1 MLLLHCPHCGLDADE
16 TELAPGG
23 EAHLTRHGPGS
34 SETEFEAY
42 LFLRDNPR
50 GVHLERWRHAY
61 GCGKWF
67 IAARC
72 TVTLEVFGTYPAQT
86 ARPPQRILDAIDARR
101 PGATSRLPVREDVE

>member
-1 MLLLHCPHCGLDADE
+1 MLLLTCPHCGIDADE

-23 EAHLTRHGPGS
+23 EAHLRRAGPGAS
-34 SETEFEAY
+34 DEAVESY

-50 GVHLERWRHAY
+50 GVHLERWRHAN

-67 IAARC
+67 VAARC

-86 ARPPQRILDAIDARR
+86 AGPPRRVLDAIEARR
-101 PGATSRLPVREDVE
+101 PGATAKLPIREEAE

>member
-1 MLLLHCPHCGLDADE
+1 MLTLACPCCGVSAEE
-16 TELAPGG
+16 TEFASGG
-23 EAHLTRHGPGS
+23 QAHLRRFGPGS
-34 SETEFEAY
+34 ADAEFEAY
-42 LFLRDNPR
+42 MFHRRNPR

-86 ARPPQRILDAIDARR
+86 SEPPPEILARIRARR
-101 PGATSRLPVREDVE
+101 PEWEGFA

>member
-1 MLLLHCPHCGLDADE
+1 MLLLSCPHCGIDADE

-23 EAHLTRHGPGS
+23 EAHLKRHGPGS
-34 SETEFEAY
+34 SDDAFESY
-42 LFLRDNPR
+42 LFLRGNPR
-50 GVHLERWRHAY
+50 GVHLERWRHAN

-86 ARPPQRILDAIDARR
+86 EGPPQEVLNAIEAKR
-101 PGATSRLPVREDVE
+101 PGATRKLPVMEGAR